1 MVVCVRSEF
10 LAKQIPHFLHGA
22 AEIQIFK
29 YVSHFGTVLRNPIDI
44 PNDVFEFPINSNRF
58 TV

>member
-1 MVVCVRSEF
+1 MVVCVRIEF
-10 LAKQIPHFLHGA
+10 LAKQIPHFLHGSA
-22 AEIQIFK
+22 KFYK
-29 YVSHFGTVLRNPIDI
+29 YVSHFGTVLINPIDI